1 MKTRPMLLAAAAIFA
16 SITVAQ
22 PAFAAPLSGME
33 GLGKPVS
40 DAALADMRGKF
51 VAPSGLA
58 YFGVVMSSS
67 WQGSD
72 GITTAA
78 TLLFSIDFSS
88 NGTGPTQITP
98 QLMISWNRECPTC
111 GDGSMDVSGFGA
123 AAGSGYMAVTADG
136 VTIPV
141 GSLGTATGVVQS
153 QQIAGSDNYS
163 RNNMGIEIVPAG
175 SMHFDTTGMTALTH
189 GETEHFDDGDT
200 LQFNYTDHQ
209 LGLSMTDQH
218 GALQQSVDGN
228 IGQIA
233 QHVLITGN
241 NISAQNNMNLMI
253 GFDPTAA
260 ARQMNIQNALS
271 VMKGMG
277 F

>member
-16 SITVAQ
+16 SVAIAE
-22 PAFAAPLSGME
+22 PAVATPLSGME

-40 DAALADMRGKF
+40 DEALADMRGKF

-67 WQGSD
+67 WQGAD

-88 NGTGPTQITP
+88 NTTGSTQITP
-98 QLMISWNRECPTC
+98 QLMVSWNRECPTC
-111 GDGSMDVSGFGA
+111 GDSSMDVAG
-123 AAGSGYMAVTADG
+123 AGSGYMAVTADG
-136 VTIPV
+136 ASIPV

-153 QQIAGSDNYS
+153 QQIAGSDNFS

-175 SMHFDTTGMTALTH
+175 SMKFDTSGMTALTH

-200 LQFNYTDHQ
+200 IQFNYADHQ
-209 LGLSMTDQH
+209 LGLTMTDQH
-218 GALQQSVDGN
+218 GALQQNVDGN

-233 QHVLITGN
+233 QHVLISGN
-241 NISAQNNMNLMI
+241 NIAAQNNMNLMI
-253 GFDPTAA
+253 GFDPAAA

-271 VMKGMG
+271 VMKGIG